1 MATNEQEAA
10 EAAFVERMRNF
21 VSPNPSPRNPRINR
35 ESSFADMIEE
45 GYQADGHKTWGYV
58 IYRTTYESDADWAD
72 FMQRLR
78 WWTKDTMEMF
88 NGQNVL
94 DRMTWTVFDDRER
107 FDGADTTAIRRHF
120 RAWVETAVQS
130 EQQSDDA
137 PPVTKGRSPRY
148 RYCIQ
153 VDADALDSCVHGGPP
168 PPYCRL
174 EQAGWVKIID
184 KNWLPRHED
193 PKFAG
198 RRPAP
203 HAYDFEPIDGVT
215 EEHVGWLKCP
225 LSAVM
230 TEYYYMFRDLNG
242 WSLVYQR
249 PPEVIGAEMFMWLAN
264 AVAYS
269 DQRLQIYAQLEDALS
284 LLREGRN
291 SSVENSSSFSNLAE
305 SEVSLLVAFYEMTG
319 QVPYFERGMD
329 ACQRALSASQ
339 ELTNS
344 EDLDAAVEKSEEA
357 TAIATQAGCEADTML
372 VFILVLCF
380 KDRLAKYDLT
390 SDLKKAMQWAAQA
403 LKSSSISP
411 STRSDLSGYWD
422 IPRVWWI
429 RSGVANSLPFHAAT
443 DGSQSALDYMVPSY
457 TPIIKALQ
465 HAHSLSAKA
474 KMQPRDS
481 ENVFV
486 VTMLTTPGESPLPG
500 VVMEKNVIKEVTKD
514 KLSVRV
520 LESPRAE
527 QVLQAMNNVEIMHF
541 ACHGVSDPLN
551 PADSHLLLQHPDGTI
566 DKLTVSR
573 LIQATFQH
581 NPRIA
586 YLSACSTAET
596 KAEALVDESLH
607 LTSAF
612 QIAGFIHVVGSMW
625 ASDDITCASVAEHF
639 YKALLL
645 TKDEED
651 QDRAVA
657 MALWRALRK
666 VKADHPN
673 EHRWTPYVHFG
684 A

>member
-21 VSPNPSPRNPRINR
+21 VSPNPSPRNPRMNR

-88 NGQNVL
+88 NGQDVL

-168 PPYCRL
+168 PPDCRL

-193 PKFAG
+193 PRFAG

-230 TEYYYMFRDLNG
+230 TEYYY
-242 WSLVYQR
+242 
-249 PPEVIGAEMFMWLAN
+249 IAEMFMWLAN
-264 AVAYS
+264 AVAYRS
-269 DQRLQIYAQLEDALS
+269 RRLQNHAQLEDALS
-284 LLREGRN
+284 LLRKGRD
-291 SSVENSSSFSNLAE
+291 SSIENPSSFSNLAE
-305 SEVSLLVAFYEMTG
+305 SEASLLVASYEMTG
-319 QVPYFERGMD
+319 QVPYSERGMD
-329 ACQRALSASQ
+329 ARQRALSASQ
-339 ELTNS
+339 ELTVRSRLIGFSGRLLYARYTHTKNS

-372 VFILVLCF
+372 VLILVLCF
-380 KDRLAKYDLT
+380 KDRFAKYDLT

-411 STRSDLSGYWD
+411 STRSDLPGYWG
-422 IPRVWWI
+422 RWNFVLVV
-429 RSGVANSLPFHAAT
+429 S
-443 DGSQSALDYMVPSY
+443 
-457 TPIIKALQ
+457 
-465 HAHSLSAKA
+465 SAKIA
-474 KMQPRDS
+474 PQTFRVSGGLVGLGLYALIKGRR
-481 ENVFV
+481 
-486 VTMLTTPGESPLPG
+486 TMLA
-500 VVMEKNVIKEVTKD
+500 
-514 KLSVRV
+514 RV
-520 LESPRAE
+520 L
-527 QVLQAMNNVEIMHF
+527 I
-541 ACHGVSDPLN
+541 
-551 PADSHLLLQHPDGTI
+551 
-566 DKLTVSR
+566 
-573 LIQATFQH
+573 
-581 NPRIA
+581 
-586 YLSACSTAET
+586 Y
-596 KAEALVDESLH
+596 
-607 LTSAF
+607 
-612 QIAGFIHVVGSMW
+612 
-625 ASDDITCASVAEHF
+625 
-639 YKALLL
+639 LL
-645 TKDEED
+645 T
-651 QDRAVA
+651 
-657 MALWRALRK
+657 LF
-666 VKADHPN
+666 N
-673 EHRWTPYVHFG
+673 
-684 A
+684 